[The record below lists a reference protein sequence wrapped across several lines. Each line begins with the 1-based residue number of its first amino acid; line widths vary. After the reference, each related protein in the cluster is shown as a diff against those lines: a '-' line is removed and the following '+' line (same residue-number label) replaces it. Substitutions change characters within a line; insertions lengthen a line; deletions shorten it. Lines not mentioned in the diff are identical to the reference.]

1 MLKILHILPN
11 NKFSPVEIFDK
22 TSSDNR
28 YLCPIGEGETIRYL
42 DTNRVEAVS
51 VNDVT
56 QLLKNPDCDMVVFHS
71 LPVHWYRWVLTIPE
85 NVLVTWVVWGVEMY
99 TGDGNYPPLCNLD
112 LYKPITK
119 LWMDKVTADPLKTQM
134 AHLWSGIFKSK
145 SVAIRKTERELLKT
159 QCAAYQNR
167 VFARL
172 DYVAPIFFNEMELLA
187 KIPNFRAELLPFQ
200 YSKWHRDD
208 EYESPDFS
216 ESTWILL
223 GNSFDPTNN
232 TLDVLQLL
240 KDRKIPNKVYMP
252 MAYGEL
258 GYNEVCR
265 AKATKLGLDYTIQDT
280 MIPYDEYYR
289 VQQNCRVAVFAHI
302 RQQASDN
309 IHMSLLRGSKVY
321 MYKDSVG
328 YQYYKQAGFIVFSIE
343 EDLTNENI
351 AQLLTP
357 AERAHNR
364 KLVLDTVS
372 VESSIEHLQA
382 ALTKIEKKIANAN

>member
-1 MLKILHILPN
+1 MKILHILPN

-85 NVLVTWVVWGVEMY
+85 NVLVTWVVWGFEMY

-112 LYKPITK
+112 LYKPLTK
-119 LWMDKVTADPLKTQM
+119 SWMDEITADPWSMQV
-134 AHLWSGIFKSK
+134 AHMISGIFKPHV
-145 SVAIRKTERELLKT
+145 VAERNAKKDLLKT
-159 QCAAYQNR
+159 QCLQYQME
-167 VFARL
+167 VMARL
-172 DYVAPIFFNEMELLA
+172 DYVAPIFSNEMDLLA
-187 KIPNFRAELLPFQ
+187 KIPNFKAQMLPFQ

-216 ESTWILL
+216 ESSWILL

-240 KDRKIPNKVYMP
+240 KERKIPNKVYMP
-252 MAYGEL
+252 MAYGEM

-265 AKATKLGLDYTIQDT
+265 AKATRLGLDYTIQDT

-343 EDLTNENI
+343 DDLTNENI
-351 AQLLTP
+351 VQLLTP